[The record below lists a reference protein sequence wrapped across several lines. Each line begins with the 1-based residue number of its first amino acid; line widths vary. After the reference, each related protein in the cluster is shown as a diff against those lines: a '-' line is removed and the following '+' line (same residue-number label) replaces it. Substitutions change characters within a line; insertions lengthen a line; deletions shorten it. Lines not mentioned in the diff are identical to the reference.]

1 MTKTWKNLA
10 DEVFKWF
17 PIDSGDIGN
26 SKHERV
32 LEIISVFPHA
42 DYLEISDYFD
52 ELSNYYYQKRKNLYD
67 ELARETIVRDI
78 ML

>member
-1 MTKTWKNLA
+1 MDKIWKNLA

-17 PIDSGDIGN
+17 PMDTDDIGN

-32 LEIISVFPHA
+32 LEITSVFPDT
-42 DYLEISDYFD
+42 DYLEISNYFD
-52 ELSNYYYQKRKNLYD
+52 ELQDYYYQKRKNLYD